1 MAVEERLRNKILYK
15 TLLYLLKI
23 LPMLVALVYLMNT
36 VFSYYNID
44 TPLLSSIGGMSLLT
58 IIFMYVASY
67 VFQFCEYHRMF
78 LHYIVIDDLINIY
91 DWYIGIPIDNRELFV
106 VHLALVGITL
116 FIILYLYV
124 KHHKK
129 IAPSSSG

>member
-1 MAVEERLRNKILYK
+1 
-15 TLLYLLKI
+15 
-23 LPMLVALVYLMNT
+23 
-36 VFSYYNID
+36 
-44 TPLLSSIGGMSLLT
+44 
-58 IIFMYVASY
+58 MYVASY

-91 DWYIGIPIDNRELFV
+91 DWYIGIPIDNRELFI
-106 VHLALVGITL
+106 VHLAIVGITL

-129 IAPSSSG
+129 ITSSSSG